1 MRVAWPDLYPQY
13 PQPYLLTCPL
23 PKLLKHLIPTHV
35 SLVEKRCDKAKN
47 HLKVTFNKTERKS
60 KKGFGVC
67 VKRIVLPKSDIAIRL
82 AEWIELISILGAD
95 KIFLYVVEIMPKVQK
110 VRFYTKTHF
119 SPVFLYR

>member
-47 HLKVTFNKTERKS
+47 HLKVTFNKAERKS

-67 VKRIVLPKSDIAIRL
+67 VKGIVLPKTDIAIRL

-95 KIFLYVVEIMPKVQK
+95 KIFLYVVEIIPQVQK
-110 VRFYTKTHF
+110 VRY
-119 SPVFLYR
+119 